1 MVFAEIVLPLPIKDT
16 FTFSVP
22 DEFIDKIEVGH
33 RVEVQFGPRKKYAGI
48 VFSLHK
54 NAPDNYKTKP
64 IVRMLDE
71 APIIRPK
78 QLELW
83 VKVAD
88 YYAST
93 LGEVMNAALPAGI
106 KLNSETTY
114 LGHEDLNNFIHELTG
129 DEQLLASAVL
139 YQKEIKHKDL
149 ENILS
154 KKNIYPV
161 ISSLLAKGF
170 IELKEELKYT
180 YKAKTER
187 IIIPNFDKS
196 NESLSS
202 VLEQVKKA
210 AKQAQVVMYCIQHL
224 HSGEKIRAKALETAF
239 PGSNAAIN
247 SLRKKGIIT
256 VENQVISR
264 YDAYNDLDLKDIEL
278 SAIQS
283 RAKAE
288 IENHLKEKD
297 ITLLHGITGSGKT
310 LIYLKLMEEAMSKGH
325 QVLFLVPEIALTTQ
339 LVQRMAA
346 YFGNE
351 VSVYH
356 SSIGSN
362 HKIDLWHEIKNGK
375 PLVIGAR
382 SSVFLP
388 FKDLKLIII
397 DEEHDYSYK
406 QNEPTPKYH
415 ARETAM
421 FLAQLHQAKVI
432 LGSATPSFES
442 YYNALHGKYG
452 LVNLLER
459 YGNAVLPHVELINR
473 NTIEHSKNKG
483 SHFSPVLVNE
493 MLDQLKRGKQSIVF
507 INRRG
512 YSSMLVCTMCEWTKR
527 CKNCDVAMTYHKYN
541 NSFLCHYCG
550 WHKEADP
557 ACPEC
562 GNVDLSHKGLG
573 TQQIEEEL
581 VVLFPEATIARM
593 DFDTVRGKA
602 AMSDMIHRLETGKI
616 DILIGTQM
624 VSKGLD
630 FENIGL
636 VAIVSADQLARF
648 PDFRSHERAFQLMVQ
663 VSGRSGRSEEQGKV
677 FIQYGSIRQSL
688 LEDVTKADYVGFY
701 TKELAERKGFI
712 YPPFCRLIKVVIG
725 HRDPQKAAAAMEQ
738 FAATMKQHWG
748 SRVVGPAPGLIPRI
762 NNQYLFELML
772 KVERKNEIL
781 SKIKSDVRDLALLI
795 KSQSDYKGISCVVDV
810 DPY

>member
-1 MVFAEIVLPLPIKDT
+1 
-16 FTFSVP
+16 
-22 DEFIDKIEVGH
+22 
-33 RVEVQFGPRKKYAGI
+33 
-48 VFSLHK
+48 
-54 NAPDNYKTKP
+54 
-64 IVRMLDE
+64 
-71 APIIRPK
+71 
-78 QLELW
+78 
-83 VKVAD
+83 
-88 YYAST
+88 
-93 LGEVMNAALPAGI
+93 
-106 KLNSETTY
+106 
-114 LGHEDLNNFIHELTG
+114 
-129 DEQLLASAVL
+129 
-139 YQKEIKHKDL
+139 
-149 ENILS
+149 
-154 KKNIYPV
+154 
-161 ISSLLAKGF
+161 
-170 IELKEELKYT
+170 
-180 YKAKTER
+180 
-187 IIIPNFDKS
+187 
-196 NESLSS
+196 
-202 VLEQVKKA
+202 
-210 AKQAQVVMYCIQHL
+210 
-224 HSGEKIRAKALETAF
+224 
-239 PGSNAAIN
+239 
-247 SLRKKGIIT
+247 
-256 VENQVISR
+256 
-264 YDAYNDLDLKDIEL
+264 LDL
-278 SAIQS
+278 
-283 RAKAE
+283 R
-288 IENHLKEKD
+288 H
-297 ITLLHGITGSGKT
+297 H
-310 LIYLKLMEEAMSKGH
+310 
-325 QVLFLVPEIALTTQ
+325 
-339 LVQRMAA
+339 
-346 YFGNE
+346 
-351 VSVYH
+351 
-356 SSIGSN
+356 
-362 HKIDLWHEIKNGK
+362 
-375 PLVIGAR
+375 PL
-382 SSVFLP
+382 
-388 FKDLKLIII
+388 
-397 DEEHDYSYK
+397 
-406 QNEPTPKYH
+406 
-415 ARETAM
+415 
-421 FLAQLHQAKVI
+421 KVI
-432 LGSATPSFES
+432 T
-442 YYNALHGKYG
+442 NALHGKYG

-810 DPY
+810 DRIR